1 MAMMAPIADHRT
13 PAGHPFFQYLVAALS
28 VYELGPSSVPVP
40 KYDGPS
46 DWQTDSI
53 LRSLTA
59 VARRMYTAEEAL
71 AAIKASEHCG
81 PESKK
86 RRSVGDSP
94 PISSASSSSSRSDGA
109 EANSSI
115 SQTAAST
122 SPFFVGTPSSSVESI
137 PSTMEEGQHTDN
149 VDKDV
154 EMFDAG
160 ADAEGE
166 AEVESEEST
175 PQAQQ
180 SRGRNGLRRTPSP
193 MSISLKDVVNPLD
206 HPRTF
211 KMKQIGPQ
219 SAPPTS
225 TAESAY
231 CPHCGKNL
239 YNNFD
244 VNAPPL
250 SSPLV
255 VPIGPLAAAAFESG
269 MSAVEE
275 LKLLKAQV
283 QDVARVCNAV
293 ARGDLSQKITV
304 PVQGVVM
311 VQLKEVINAMV
322 DQLSAFASEV
332 TRVSQEV
339 GTEGKLGG
347 QALVLDVEGTWR
359 ELTGVVNKL
368 AANLTSQVRSIAKV
382 TKAVAMG
389 DLSKQIDVDA
399 RGEILELKNTV
410 NGMVLRLRTLA
421 KEVTRVTLEVGSQ
434 GKLGGQADVPDV
446 EGVWLDL
453 TRNVNRMCS
462 SLTDQVRSIAKVTT
476 AVAKGDLTQK
486 IEIEVEGE
494 MLTLK
499 QTVNSMVDQLSAFA
513 SEVTRVALEVGTQ
526 GILGGQA
533 RVEGVQGTWADLTR
547 NVNKMATNL
556 TDQVRSISEVTKAVA
571 NGDLGRTVNVDVQ
584 GEMLDLK
591 TTVNQM
597 VARLSVLASEVTRV
611 SLEVGTEGMMGGQAY
626 VPDVQGMWK
635 VLSDNVNLM
644 AMNLTN
650 QVRSIAEVT
659 KAVAGGDL
667 TKRITVDV
675 RGEMLDLKKT
685 VNGMTE
691 SLSVFADE
699 VTRVAKEVGT
709 EGKLGGQ
716 ARVPGVGGVWKDLT
730 DNVNVM
736 AANLTLQVRTIA
748 VATRSVARGD
758 LTRKVTGVSVSGE
771 MLDLVNTINS
781 MIDQLA
787 IFAAEV
793 KKVAREV
800 GTEGKL
806 GGQAEVG
813 NAEGV
818 WQDITMSVNTMA
830 SNLTT
835 QVRGFAQI
843 SAAAMDGDFSRFITV
858 EASGEMDSLK
868 TQINQMVFNLRDS
881 IQKNTAARE
890 AAELANR
897 SKSEFLANMSH
908 EIRTPMNGIIGMTEL
923 TLDSDLDRSQR
934 ESLLLVHSL
943 ARSLLLIIDDI
954 LDISKIEA
962 GRMTMEQVSYSL
974 RQTVFGILKTLVVRA
989 SQNQLD
995 LTYDIDPEIPD
1006 QLIGDSLRLR
1016 QVITNLV
1023 GNAIKFTPSRAA
1035 FKGHVALSCRLLAL
1049 DDHYVTLEFCVSDTG
1064 IGIARDKLTM
1074 IFDTFCQADGSTTRE
1089 YGGTG
1094 LGLSISKRLVTLMQG
1109 NMWVESEVNSGSKFF
1124 FTITSQI
1131 SPMSMDGTIAKMQP
1145 YLGRR
1150 ILFVDTLY
1158 DQTGVAHRIM
1168 ELNLVALV
1176 VHDVAD
1182 VKDKD
1187 HTPTIDTI
1195 IVDGL
1200 EVTERLR
1207 EHEHL
1212 RYIPIVLLTP
1222 QSTPRLNLKWCLDN
1236 SISSQV
1242 TTPVT
1247 AQDLASALI
1256 AALESNTVTPVV
1268 AANDLPFDILIAE
1281 DNLVNQKLAVKI
1293 LEKYGHR
1300 VEIAENG
1307 QLAVDAFK
1315 TRSQRNA
1322 PFDIILMDVSMPF
1335 MGGMEATE
1343 LIRAY
1348 ELAHALDPVPI
1359 IALTAH
1365 AMIGDRER
1373 CLLAGMDDHITKPLR
1388 RTDLMNTI
1396 NQRVGERRAR
1406 EMQLRHQHR
1415 KAAAAFRDFR

>member
-1 MAMMAPIADHRT
+1 M
-13 PAGHPFFQYLVAALS
+13 
-28 VYELGPSSVPVP
+28 
-40 KYDGPS
+40 
-46 DWQTDSI
+46 
-53 LRSLTA
+53 
-59 VARRMYTAEEAL
+59 
-71 AAIKASEHCG
+71 
-81 PESKK
+81 
-86 RRSVGDSP
+86 
-94 PISSASSSSSRSDGA
+94 SSSGSSLSDTTFA
-109 EANSSI
+109 DSSSFANCSSI
-115 SQTAAST
+115 SDY
-122 SPFFVGTPSSSVESI
+122 SSS
-137 PSTMEEGQHTDN
+137 D
-149 VDKDV
+149 
-154 EMFDAG
+154 
-160 ADAEGE
+160 
-166 AEVESEEST
+166 ST
-175 PQAQQ
+175 PNPVPNGHGT
-180 SRGRNGLRRTPSP
+180 GRTTNGMTINL
-193 MSISLKDVVNPLD
+193 DGVVNPLD
-206 HPRTF
+206 KIRRSAGITNNPSVS
-211 KMKQIGPQ
+211 
-219 SAPPTS
+219 SAPPSIQADHVSCPGCGRIITDTVTISKIVNMS
-225 TAESAY
+225 T
-231 CPHCGKNL
+231 G
-239 YNNFD
+239 D
-244 VNAPPL
+244 V

-255 VPIGPLAAAAFESG
+255 VPPGPLAAAAFESG
-269 MSAVEE
+269 MSAVDE
-275 LKLLKAQV
+275 LKLLKTQV

-311 VQLKEVINAMV
+311 IQLKDVINAMV
-322 DQLSAFASEV
+322 DKLGQFAKEV

-368 AANLTSQVRSIAKV
+368 AANLTNQVRSIAKV
-382 TKAVAMG
+382 TKAVALG
-389 DLSKQIDVDA
+389 DLSKQIEVDA

-410 NGMVLRLRTLA
+410 NGMVVRLRALA
-421 KEVTRVTLEVGSQ
+421 AEVTRVTMEVGSKGQ
-434 GKLGGQADVPDV
+434 LGGQAHVPDV
-446 EGVWLDL
+446 EGVWLEL

-476 AVAKGDLTQK
+476 AVARGDLTQK
-486 IEIEVEGE
+486 IDIEVEGE

-499 QTVNSMVDQLSAFA
+499 RTVNSMVDQLSAFA

-571 NGDLGRTVNVDVQ
+571 NGDLSRTVNVDVQ

-597 VARLSVLASEVTRV
+597 VARLSTLASEVTRV
-611 SLEVGTEGMMGGQAY
+611 SLEVGTEGIMGGQAS
-626 VPDVQGMWK
+626 VPDVQGVWK
-635 VLSDNVNLM
+635 GLTDNVNLM

-675 RGEMLDLKKT
+675 RGEMLDLKET

-691 SLSVFADE
+691 SLSLFADE

-709 EGKLGGQ
+709 EGLLGGQ
-716 ARVPGVGGVWKDLT
+716 AQVSNVGGTWKDLT

-748 VATRSVARGD
+748 LATRAVAKGD
-758 LTRKVTGVSVSGE
+758 LTQKVTGVPVSGE
-771 MLDLVNTINS
+771 ILDLVNTINS

-813 NAEGV
+813 NVEGI
-818 WQDITMSVNTMA
+818 WQEITMSVNTMA

-868 TQINQMVFNLRDS
+868 TQINQMVSNLRDS

-923 TLDSDLDRSQR
+923 TLDSDLNRSQR
-934 ESLLLVHSL
+934 ENLLLVHSL

-962 GRMTMEQVSYSL
+962 GRMTMEQVSYSI

-995 LTYDIDPEIPD
+995 LTYDVDPDIPD

-1023 GNAIKFTPSRAA
+1023 GNAIKFTPSKVSR
-1035 FKGHVALSCRLLAL
+1035 KGHVALSCRLLAK
-1049 DDHYVTLEFCVSDTG
+1049 DDMHVTLEFCVSDTG
-1064 IGIARDKLTM
+1064 IGIAKDKLTM

-1094 LGLSISKRLVTLMQG
+1094 LGLSISKRLVTLMLG
-1109 NMWVESEVNSGSKFF
+1109 NMWVESEVSNGSKFF

-1131 SPMSMDGTIAKMQP
+1131 SPLSMEATLTKMQP
-1145 YLGRR
+1145 FQKRS
-1150 ILFVDTLY
+1150 ILFVDTLF
-1158 DQTGVAHRIM
+1158 DRTGVVQRVL
-1168 ELNLVALV
+1168 ELGLRPYV
-1176 VHDVAD
+1176 VHSVAEVAD
-1182 VKDKD
+1182 KTTCP
-1187 HTPTIDTI
+1187 HIDTI
-1195 IVDGL
+1195 IVDSL
-1200 EVTERLR
+1200 SVTENLR

-1212 RYIPIVLLTP
+1212 RYIPIVLLSP
-1222 QSTPRLNLKWCLDN
+1222 ESCPRLNLKWCLDN
-1236 SISSQV
+1236 GISSQI
-1242 TTPVT
+1242 TTPVSE
-1247 AQDLASALI
+1247 QDLASALI
-1256 AALESNTVTPVV
+1256 SALESNTVTPVV
-1268 AANDLPFDILIAE
+1268 AENDVPYDILIAE

-1293 LEKYGHR
+1293 LEKYGHQ

-1315 TRSQRNA
+1315 ARVQRNR
-1322 PFDIILMDVSMPF
+1322 PFDVILMDVSMPF

-1343 LIRAY
+1343 LIRTY
-1348 ELAHALDPVPI
+1348 EQNHGLEPTPI

-1373 CLLAGMDDHITKPLR
+1373 CLQAGMDDHITKPLR
-1388 RTDLMNTI
+1388 RSDLMNSI
-1396 NQRVGERRAR
+1396 NKLAGERKMAIAR
-1406 EMQLRHQHR
+1406 NRQPRSTFPMTSLLPPMQSLQQSLLRE
-1415 KAAAAFRDFR
+1415 FR

>member
-1 MAMMAPIADHRT
+1 
-13 PAGHPFFQYLVAALS
+13 
-28 VYELGPSSVPVP
+28 
-40 KYDGPS
+40 
-46 DWQTDSI
+46 
-53 LRSLTA
+53 
-59 VARRMYTAEEAL
+59 MYTAEETL
-71 AAIKASEHCG
+71 NAIKASENWESNG
-81 PESKK
+81 PDTKK
-86 RRSVGDSP
+86 RRSSNPTSAGFSNSANGNPTSFFPSKAYPTKNGIAGASPSVTPITTNGDDMSVDLSP
-94 PISSASSSSSRSDGA
+94 EG
-109 EANSSI
+109 EN
-115 SQTAAST
+115 
-122 SPFFVGTPSSSVESI
+122 TPSVSHRAAAV
-137 PSTMEEGQHTDN
+137 G
-149 VDKDV
+149 
-154 EMFDAG
+154 
-160 ADAEGE
+160 
-166 AEVESEEST
+166 
-175 PQAQQ
+175 
-180 SRGRNGLRRTPSP
+180 RTPSP
-193 MSISLKDVVNPLD
+193 MTISLDGLPSSID
-206 HPRTF
+206 PA
-211 KMKQIGPQ
+211 KMFAWTHNNSTSS

-225 TAESAY
+225 HADHIM
-231 CPHCGKNL
+231 CPTCGKAISDTITMSKVSSS
-239 YNNFD
+239 FA
-244 VNAPPL
+244 VSP
-250 SSPLV
+250 SGSPLV
-255 VPIGPLAAAAFESG
+255 IPPGPLAAAAFESG

-275 LKLLKAQV
+275 LRLLKAQV
-283 QDVARVCNAV
+283 TDVSRVCNAV

-311 VQLKEVINAMV
+311 VQLKDIINTMV
-322 DQLSAFASEV
+322 DKLGQFAKEV

-382 TKAVAMG
+382 TKAVALG
-389 DLSKQIDVDA
+389 DLSKQIEVDA
-399 RGEILELKNTV
+399 RGEILDLKNTV
-410 NGMVLRLRTLA
+410 NGMVVRLRALA
-421 KEVTRVTLEVGSQ
+421 AEVTRVTLEVGSQ
-434 GKLGGQADVPDV
+434 GKLGGQAHVPDV
-446 EGVWLDL
+446 EGVWFELV
-453 TRNVNRMCS
+453 RNVNRMCS
-462 SLTDQVRSIAKVTT
+462 SLTDQVRSIANVTT

-494 MLTLK
+494 MSTLK
-499 QTVNSMVDQLSAFA
+499 RTVNSMVDQLSAFA

-547 NVNKMATNL
+547 NVNKMASNL

-571 NGDLGRTVNVDVQ
+571 LGDLSKTVQVDVQ
-584 GEMLDLK
+584 GEVLDLK
-591 TTVNQM
+591 MTVNSM
-597 VARLSVLASEVTRV
+597 VEQLSTLANEVTRV
-611 SLEVGTEGMMGGQAY
+611 SIEVGTDGLLGGQAF

-635 VLSDNVNLM
+635 VLTDNVNLM

-667 TKRITVDV
+667 TKKIDVDV
-675 RGEMLDLKKT
+675 RGEILELKET

-699 VTRVAKEVGT
+699 VTRVAREVGT
-709 EGKLGGQ
+709 EGRLGGQ
-716 ARVPGVGGVWKDLT
+716 ATVMNVGGTWKDLT

-736 AANLTLQVRTIA
+736 AANLTIQVRTIA
-748 VATRSVARGD
+748 LATTAVARGN
-758 LTRKVTGVSVSGE
+758 LGQKVVGVAVSGE
-771 MLDLVNTINS
+771 MLSLVNTIND

-787 IFAAEV
+787 MFAAEV

-806 GGQAEVG
+806 GVQAEVG
-813 NAEGV
+813 NVQGI
-818 WQDITMSVNTMA
+818 WQEITMSVNTMA
-830 SNLTT
+830 GNLTT

-843 SAAAMDGDFSRFITV
+843 SAAAMDGDFTRFITV

-923 TLDSDLDRSQR
+923 TLDSDLNRSQR

-962 GRMTMEQVSYSL
+962 GRMTMEAVSYSL

-989 SQNQLD
+989 SQNNLD
-995 LTYDIDPEIPD
+995 LTYDVDPDIPD

-1023 GNAIKFTPSRAA
+1023 GNAIKFTPSKISS
-1035 FKGHVALSCRLLAL
+1035 KGHVALSTRLLAL
-1049 DDHYVTLEFCVSDTG
+1049 DDSSVTLEFCVLDTG
-1064 IGIARDKLTM
+1064 IGIAKDKLNL

-1094 LGLSISKRLVTLMQG
+1094 LGLSISKRLVSLMQG
-1109 NMWVESEVNSGSKFF
+1109 NMWVESEVSRGSKFF

-1131 SPMSMDGTIAKMQP
+1131 SQSNLDVTLTKMQP
-1145 YLGRR
+1145 FNKRT
-1150 ILFVDTLY
+1150 ILFVDTLR
-1158 DQTGVAHRIM
+1158 DTTGVVQRIEELGLNAH
-1168 ELNLVALV
+1168 V
-1176 VHDVAD
+1176 VHNPSEVAD
-1182 VKDKD
+1182 KDRCP
-1187 HTPTIDTI
+1187 HIDTI
-1195 IVDGL
+1195 VVDDVK
-1200 EVTERLR
+1200 VTETIR

-1212 RYIPIVLLTP
+1212 RYIPIVLLAP
-1222 QSTPRLNLKWCLDN
+1222 SMPRLNLKWCLDN

-1247 AQDLASALI
+1247 SQDLASALI
-1256 AALESNTVTPVV
+1256 SALESNTVSPVS
-1268 AANDLPFDILIAE
+1268 APNDIVFDILLAE

-1293 LEKYGHR
+1293 LEKYGHS

-1307 QLAVDAFK
+1307 SLAVDAFK
-1315 TRSQRNA
+1315 ARVQRNQQ
-1322 PFDIILMDVSMPF
+1322 FNIILMDVSMPF

-1348 ELAHALDPVPI
+1348 EKQTGLSPTPI

-1373 CLLAGMDDHITKPLR
+1373 CLQAGMDDHITKPLR
-1388 RTDLMNTI
+1388 RGDLLNAI
-1396 NQRVGERRAR
+1396 NKLAGDRAQTFKNPLLVR
-1406 EMQLRHQHR
+1406 PPAVTH
-1415 KAAAAFRDFR
+1415 